1 MGEGEGGVRVGVGV
15 GDYLYTEVVRMEY
28 QGTMHK
34 GGLSIGGG
42 GGGISMSLYGIQ

>member
-15 GDYLYTEVVRMEY
+15 GEY